1 MAAKKPVFTI
11 KHINCIYLDTGD
23 LLHIQ
28 SQNRQIYNYIS
39 PHFFQHGQ
47 HKILSTTVYIQVGIY
62 HENLK
67 ARLDLQSGQ
76 QAEISNKWICT
87 YLIQVH

>member
-1 MAAKKPVFTI
+1 M
-11 KHINCIYLDTGD
+11 YLDTGD

-39 PHFFQHGQ
+39 LYFFQQ
-47 HKILSTTVYIQVGIY
+47 HKILFTTVKIHVEIY

-67 ARLDLQSGQ
+67 VRVDLQSGQ
-76 QAEISNKWICT
+76 EAEISNKWICT
-87 YLIQVH
+87 